1 MVAATAPSL
10 LVLGLSVLFLQLL
23 GYYQSRLSYLL
34 VPLLIVM
41 LVALVA
47 AVKDRRRHLG
57 KALEGL
63 IVLAAVVNALVLVL
77 RHGPYS

>member
-1 MVAATAPSL
+1 MIL
-10 LVLGLSVLFLQLL
+10 LELL
-23 GYYQSRLSYLL
+23 GYYQSRLSYML
-34 VPLLIVM
+34 VPILMVM
-41 LVALVA
+41 LVGLVA